1 MRGKAVFLVVLCAIL
16 ASAVSGCSSGSAV
29 EFEVEKVERK
39 GKNLYPIKQEV
50 LKDAKENID
59 IWINRPEKIKDAF
72 TGTALNDYSVART
85 LDKKEG
91 VKRVRVHENQKFVVL
106 DIGKGVRPQV
116 EYSFLDMSYFVDAR
130 TGKPKTKP
138 YNKERKITIFLVRE
152 GNRWKIDNM
161 VGAPEALR

>member
-59 IWINRPEKIKDAF
+59 IWINRPE
-72 TGTALNDYSVART
+72 R
-85 LDKKEG
+85 
-91 VKRVRVHENQKFVVL
+91 
-106 DIGKGVRPQV
+106 
-116 EYSFLDMSYFVDAR
+116 
-130 TGKPKTKP
+130 
-138 YNKERKITIFLVRE
+138 
-152 GNRWKIDNM
+152 
-161 VGAPEALR
+161 

>member
-1 MRGKAVFLVVLCAIL
+1 M
-16 ASAVSGCSSGSAV
+16 
-29 EFEVEKVERK
+29 
-39 GKNLYPIKQEV
+39 
-50 LKDAKENID
+50 
-59 IWINRPEKIKDAF
+59 
-72 TGTALNDYSVART
+72 ART